1 MPVLFHHDLAVA
13 VLGSGSRG
21 NCTYI
26 GDGRH
31 GLLVDCGLS
40 TRQVT
45 RRMEA
50 VGLGGAPVDAMLVTH
65 EHTDH
70 VGGVRVFA
78 KTVYRRTGKHIPVYM
93 STGTR
98 RSLPPGQVPERVHK
112 ICAGRSFR
120 VGDWAVEPFTVPHD
134 TMDPVGYVVD
144 LGPLRVGVFT
154 DLGSVTRLV
163 EEKLLSVDIAVLEF
177 NHDLEMLIDGPY
189 PWPLKQRI
197 RGRHGH
203 LSNDQA
209 EGLLS
214 TGAREGRLKDVVL
227 GHLSEENNS
236 PEKAL
241 LAASRAV
248 HRAGR
253 DLAVHVARQDEP
265 IDPVRHQVPMEAR
278 PGRPASV
285 ASARVP
291 SRAPLLATEPEQQV
305 LFGTGPAETG

>member
-26 GDGRH
+26 GDGQH

-50 VGLGGAPVDAMLVTH
+50 IGLGGAPIDAVLVTH

-70 VGGVRVFA
+70 VGGVRVLA
-78 KTVYRRTGKHIPVYM
+78 KSVHKRIGQPIPVFM
-93 STGTR
+93 SAGTQR
-98 RSLPPGQVPERVHK
+98 ALHPRLLPERVDNVS
-112 ICAGRSFR
+112 AGRPFR
-120 VGDWAVEPFTVPHD
+120 VGDWDVEPFTVPHD
-134 TMDPVGYVVD
+134 TVDPVGYVVD

-154 DLGSVTRLV
+154 DLGCVTRLV
-163 EEKLLSVDIAVLEF
+163 QEKLLSVDIAVLEF
-177 NHDLEMLIDGPY
+177 NHDLEMLVEGPY
-189 PWPLKQRI
+189 PWPIKQRI
-197 RGRHGH
+197 RSRHGH
-203 LSNDQA
+203 LSNEQA
-209 EGLLS
+209 EDLL
-214 TGAREGRLKDVVL
+214 TTCARAGRLKDVIL

-248 HRAGR
+248 CRAGR
-253 DLAVHVARQDEP
+253 KDIGVHVARQAEA
-265 IDPVRHQVPMEAR
+265 IDPVRCQVPMEAR

-285 ASARVP
+285 ATARVP
-291 SRAPLLATEPEQQV
+291 SQAPLLEAEAEQEV
-305 LFGTGPAETG
+305 LFES

>member
-26 GDGRH
+26 GDGRS

-50 VGLGGAPVDAMLVTH
+50 VGLGGAPIDAVLVTH

-70 VGGVRVFA
+70 VGGVRVLA
-78 KTVYRRTGKHIPVYM
+78 NSVHRHTGQHIPVFM
-93 STGTR
+93 SGGTR
-98 RSLPPGQVPERVHK
+98 RSLHSNLVPHRVEK
-112 ICAGRSFR
+112 VAAGRPFR
-120 VGDWAVEPFTVPHD
+120 LGDWEVEPFTVPHD
-134 TMDPVGYVVD
+134 TVDPVGYVVD

-154 DLGSVTRLV
+154 DLGCVTRLV
-163 EEKLLSVDIAVLEF
+163 ENKLLSVDIAVLEF
-177 NHDLEMLIDGPY
+177 NHDMEMLIEGPY

-203 LSNDQA
+203 LSNTQA
-209 EGLLS
+209 EDLL
-214 TGAREGRLKDVVL
+214 TACARRGRLKDVVL

-241 LAASRAV
+241 LSASRAV
-248 HRAGR
+248 YRARRR
-253 DLAVHVARQDEP
+253 DVCLHVARQAEA
-265 IDPVRHQVPMEAR
+265 IDPVRLRVPMEAR
-278 PGRPASV
+278 PGRPATV
-285 ASARVP
+285 GTPRVP
-291 SRAPLLATEPEQQV
+291 RQAPLLESEPEQQV
-305 LFGTGPAETG
+305 LFDT